1 MMHHQNAFIFRSSR
15 RKRLI
20 LEEAGSKRQARD
32 KARDDEKR
40 FLLREEVK

>member
-1 MMHHQNAFIFRSSR
+1 MHHQNGFIFRSSR

-20 LEEAGSKRQARD
+20 VEEAGSKRQARD

-40 FLLREEVK
+40 IIAREEQS